1 MLSKKI
7 VSIQVIPALGPY
19 SQATVYGN
27 IVFTSGQIAIN
38 STGQIIG
45 ETIEKQAKLA
55 LENLK
60 KVLESAGSEMDKV
73 LKCTIF
79 LKDMDD
85 FNKVNVIYA
94 QYFKENFPAR
104 SCVEIARLSK
114 GLLIEIE
121 AIAHI

>member
-7 VSIQVIPALGPY
+7 ISIQVIPAVGPY

-27 IVFTSGQIAIN
+27 LVFTSGQIAIN